1 MPLAAPESTGIDH
14 MTLIA
19 IDMDGTMLN
28 AAGALTDR
36 TANAIH
42 AAADAGYTMVI
53 ATGRPPH
60 LVTSFVDRLG
70 GAVSHVVATNGS
82 LISTFPVDDGNEPQ
96 LLHLLSF
103 DTNRARSIVTAIRAT
118 RPGYG
123 FAYATDAGFA
133 HESGFAERMP
143 AAVHDKPVPD
153 VLALGGET
161 AFKLFAFHD
170 EVGPYE
176 LLDLLPPIV
185 NAEPD
190 AELFSVGHMGADAVE
205 IGPAST
211 DKSAGMSWLCDHLGV
226 EACDVIAIGDER
238 NDLTMIEW
246 AGVGVAMSNAE
257 QSVRRAADLV
267 IGNHDND
274 GVAAYLEGLVKSTSR
289 QR

>member
-1 MPLAAPESTGIDH
+1 MCTATLGSTGIDQV
-14 MTLIA
+14 TLIA

-28 AAGALTDR
+28 AAGSLTDR

-42 AAADAGYTMVI
+42 AAAAAGFTMVV

-60 LVTSFVDRLG
+60 LVTQFVDQLG

-82 LISTFPVDDGNEPQ
+82 MIATFPVDDGSDPQ

-103 DTNRARSIVTAIRAT
+103 DADRARSIVADIRAT
-118 RPGYG
+118 GSGYG

-133 HESGFAERMP
+133 HELGFAERMP
-143 AAVHDKPVPD
+143 AAVHDEPVPD
-153 VLALGGET
+153 VLALGGGA
-161 AFKLFAFHD
+161 AFKLFAFHN
-170 EVGPYE
+170 EVGAYE
-176 LLDLLPPIV
+176 LLDTLPPIV
-185 NAEPD
+185 NADPTDETF
-190 AELFSVGHMGADAVE
+190 AVGHMGADAVE

-211 DKSAGMSWLCDHLGV
+211 DKQAGMIWLCDHLGV
-226 EACDVIAIGDER
+226 ETSDVIAIGDER

-289 QR
+289 EH

>member
-1 MPLAAPESTGIDH
+1 

-19 IDMDGTMLN
+19 IDMDGTMLS
-28 AAGALTDR
+28 ASGSLTER
-36 TANAIH
+36 TATAIH
-42 AAADAGYTMVI
+42 AAADAGHTMVV

-60 LVTSFVDRLG
+60 LVTQFVDQLG
-70 GAVSHVVATNGS
+70 GAVSHIVATNGS
-82 LISTFPVDDGNEPQ
+82 MISTFPVDDGTDPQ

-103 DTNRARSIVTAIRAT
+103 DTGRARSIVTAIRGT
-118 RPGYG
+118 RSGYG

-143 AAVHDKPVPD
+143 AAVHDEPVPD
-153 VLALGGET
+153 VLALGGDT

-170 EVGPYE
+170 ELGAYA
-176 LLDLLPPIV
+176 LLDLLPSIV
-185 NAEPD
+185 NPEP
-190 AELFSVGHMGADAVE
+190 AVEPFAVGHMGADAVE

-211 DKSAGMSWLCDHLGV
+211 DKRAGLSWLCDHLDV
-226 EACDVIAIGDER
+226 ETADVIAIGDER

-246 AGVGVAMSNAE
+246 AGLGVAVSNAE
-257 QSVRRAADLV
+257 QSVRQAADVV

-274 GVAAYLEGLVKSTSR
+274 AVAAYLEGLVKSTSR